1 MEPNAYTDLS
11 NYELENIAKRR
22 ITDYY
27 RLNTFN
33 RVDDS
38 RQPVDMNTDDSRYQD
53 KYLELFDKYDIN
65 LQILLDLFP
74 SIIDDLKV
82 GLSEFEKEN
91 KLINF
96 DEPDKLEDID
106 ISNHWTDDIKKKLDQ
121 DLHNSEINKI
131 NGIMSKPSRKIVNNA
146 TILKLVDVSAR
157 ASQQGQ
163 QLFRLSQKLLSV
175 SDMTEQYLKDFKRSQ
190 KTLIEYQEDFFHYS
204 QIDTLFDALTKDYK
218 GKNIERLFTDAYNR
232 KLDVIENSYKN
243 IIRDIDNLVK
253 MNDDVILQHDDV
265 IGVKSVI
272 SEDNKLV
279 AGRRSMPV
287 RFM

>member
-1 MEPNAYTDLS
+1 
-11 NYELENIAKRR
+11 
-22 ITDYY
+22 
-27 RLNTFN
+27 
-33 RVDDS
+33 
-38 RQPVDMNTDDSRYQD
+38 MNTDDSRYQD

-190 KTLIEYQEDFFHYS
+190 KTLIEYQEDFFYHS

>member
-38 RQPVDMNTDDSRYQD
+38 RQPVDMNTDDSKYQD

-65 LQILLDLFP
+65 LQILLDLYP
-74 SIIDDLKV
+74 SIIDDLKD

-96 DEPDKLEDID
+96 DEPDKLEDLD

-121 DLHNSEINKI
+121 DLHNSEINRI
-131 NGIMSKPSRKIVNNA
+131 NGIMSKPSRKIVNNT

-190 KTLIEYQEDFFHYS
+190 KTLIEYQEDFSHHLN
-204 QIDTLFDALTKDYK
+204 IDTLFDTLIKDYK
-218 GKNIERLFTDAYNR
+218 GQHVERIFTDAYKR
-232 KLDVIENSYKN
+232 KLDVIRSIYKDIVVN
-243 IIRDIDNLVK
+243 IDNLVK

-279 AGRRSMPV
+279 AGRRSMPI